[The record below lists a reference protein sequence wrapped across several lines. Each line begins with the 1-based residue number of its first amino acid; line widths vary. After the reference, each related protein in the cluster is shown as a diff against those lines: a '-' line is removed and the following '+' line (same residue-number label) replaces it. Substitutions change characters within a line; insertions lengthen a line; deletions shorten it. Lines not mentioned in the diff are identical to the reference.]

1 MKQLVLTQQD
11 ISLALGYTPEATRAS
26 CAARARATSAVAPSL
41 PARFHSKEH
50 LRAQVTLRRAR
61 LEGGDARL
69 VPWFTTMAPPLR
81 PDDVVGQRFISA
93 AKVSIFSAL
102 VNAPSLVPYLLYYG
116 HRDSTSLWME
126 AHGVKVMHVNLTFW
140 EALPE
145 HQRTQR
151 QSNGNVFATYGK
163 IDVPRLVDAAGA
175 AHPTGMVLY
184 TDLDVIFMRDLP
196 ISALPLS
203 VRYMAATKEPLWNI
217 YNTGVLWMN
226 ASSMTEQHARMVE
239 YARRR
244 RFHFTVYEQTW
255 LNNYFKKLGWDQ
267 LPGRLNVAPFMDCN
281 GLSMERRSSSAHV
294 ESLLCAEQ
302 DVVVWHFAGVKP
314 WDVECWVQEIRVGD
328 MNFSSCKLKPTDIAD
343 RWANHKPERVA
354 KLDQC
359 LTPKYV
365 QVLALWN
372 SYLQQVNN
380 GHAEPVLEL

>member
-1 MKQLVLTQQD
+1 M
-11 ISLALGYTPEATRAS
+11 
-26 CAARARATSAVAPSL
+26 
-41 PARFHSKEH
+41 
-50 LRAQVTLRRAR
+50 
-61 LEGGDARL
+61 
-69 VPWFTTMAPPLR
+69 
-81 PDDVVGQRFISA
+81 
-93 AKVSIFSAL
+93 
-102 VNAPSLVPYLLYYG
+102 VPYLLYYG

-151 QSNGNVFATYGK
+151 QSNGNVFATCECAESLALNRGKHEVGTPSHLLTLARSLCASSDGK

-175 AHPTGMVLY
+175 AHPTGVVLY